1 MTGRSYSRTSAIL
14 ATIGGSLPIDTK
26 TPVMQSAHSLLFLDS
41 RYILQLRDDK
51 PNIAAPGQWSLFGGL
66 IQNGETPHQAIIREI
81 LEELSIQPP
90 RYEFLWHIDYIAEY
104 EKEMIRSWFF
114 EADVS
119 MIWSAHILRE
129 GKATGVFAHKE
140 TMNLA
145 MPWVM
150 RETIDR
156 YKKRK
161 HLAKESIIATDAKR
175 DLT

>member
-1 MTGRSYSRTSAIL
+1 MMSAIP
-14 ATIGGSLPIDTK
+14 AITGGSLPTDPDA
-26 TPVMQSAHSLLFLDS
+26 PVLQSAHALLFLDG

-66 IQNGETPHQAIIREI
+66 IHDGETPHQTIIREI
-81 LEELSIQPP
+81 LEELSIQPLQ
-90 RYEFLWHIDYIAEY
+90 YDFLWHIDYSAEY

-119 MIWSAHILRE
+119 MIWSSHILHE
-129 GKATGVFAHKE
+129 GKATGIFDHKE

-150 RETIDR
+150 RETLRR
-156 YKKRK
+156 YEQHRVY
-161 HLAKESIIATDAKR
+161 
-175 DLT
+175 

>member
-1 MTGRSYSRTSAIL
+1 MSQIPQL
-14 ATIGGSLPIDTK
+14 
-26 TPVMQSAHSLLFLDS
+26 QSAHALLFLDGC
-41 RYILQLRDDK
+41 YILQLRDDK

-66 IQNGETPHQAIIREI
+66 IQNGETPLQAVAREI

-90 RYEFLWHIDYIAEY
+90 QYDFLWHIDYIAEY

-119 MIWSAHILRE
+119 MIWSSHILRE
-129 GKATGVFAHKE
+129 GKATGVFDHKE

-156 YKKRK
+156 YEKRI
-161 HLAKESIIATDAKR
+161 HPAKESVSAVDEKGDFT
-175 DLT
+175 